1 MVDSPSTERT
11 RELADDATARQR
23 CEECLGGHELPFA
36 DPSRGLGE
44 QQLSTSKIAVVGL
57 GYVGLPLAVALAK
70 HGAVTGYDHDPQR
83 VRELSA
89 GHDRTGEV
97 TGEALAAAAI
107 RLTADGSALVGDDIY
122 IITVPTPVDRRN
134 APDLSAVRSACRTI
148 GSVMS
153 AGAIVVLEST
163 VYPGATE
170 EVVGPELAAA
180 SGLRCG
186 VDFFLGYSP
195 ERINPG
201 DRQHT
206 VERLTKVVAGQTGA
220 VTERLAAMYR
230 RITGG
235 QVFVARDIRT
245 AEAAKAIE
253 NAQRDINIAFVN
265 EVAMI
270 CQRLGLSVYDVL
282 DAARTKWNF
291 LDFRPGLVGG
301 HCIGVDPFYLAY
313 KAQAVGHEP
322 HIILAGRAVNDAM
335 PGFVVERIAAQL
347 QPGASILVLG
357 LTFKENVPDLRN
369 SKAAELALGL
379 IRLGFEVTTHDPI
392 ADFAEAGALYG
403 LTPLPAL
410 PRGQSFDAVLGAV
423 PHHAYLELDGAR
435 LAGLLRPGGL
445 LADLKGIWRDVRLPD
460 GVRRWVL

>member
-1 MVDSPSTERT
+1 
-11 RELADDATARQR
+11 
-23 CEECLGGHELPFA
+23 
-36 DPSRGLGE
+36 
-44 QQLSTSKIAVVGL
+44 LSTSKIAVVGL

-70 HGAVTGYDHDPQR
+70 HGAVTGYDHDPER
-83 VRELSA
+83 IGELGA

-97 TGEALAAAAI
+97 TSEALAAAAI
-107 RLTADGSALVGDDIY
+107 RLTAEGSALVGHEIY
-122 IITVPTPVDRRN
+122 IITVPTPVDRHN
-134 APDLSAVRSACRTI
+134 VPDLSAVRSACQAI
-148 GSVMS
+148 GGVMS

-170 EVVGPELAAA
+170 EVVGPALAAA

-186 VDFFLGYSP
+186 IDFFLGYSP

-206 VERLTKVVAGQTGA
+206 VERLTKVVAGQTDA

-230 RITGG
+230 RVTGG

-301 HCIGVDPFYLAY
+301 HCIGVDPFYLAF

-335 PGFVVERIAAQL
+335 PRFVVDRIAAQL
-347 QPGASILVLG
+347 QPGASVLVLG

-379 IRLGFEVTTHDPI
+379 SGHGFDVTTHDPL
-392 ADFAEAGALYG
+392 ADLAAATALYG
-403 LTPLPAL
+403 LAPLSVL
-410 PRGQSFDAVLGAV
+410 PQGQTFDAVLGAV
-423 PHHAYLELDGAR
+423 PHREYLKLDSAR
-435 LAGLLRPGGL
+435 LVGLLQPGGL
-445 LADLKGIWRDVRLPD
+445 LADLKGLWRDVQLPD
-460 GVRRWVL
+460 GIRRWVL

>member
-1 MVDSPSTERT
+1 
-11 RELADDATARQR
+11 
-23 CEECLGGHELPFA
+23 
-36 DPSRGLGE
+36 
-44 QQLSTSKIAVVGL
+44 LSTWKIAVVGL
-57 GYVGLPLAVALAK
+57 GYVGLPLAVALTK
-70 HGAVTGYDHDPQR
+70 HGPVTGYDHDPVR
-83 VRELSA
+83 IRELQG

-97 TGEALAAAAI
+97 ARETLAEAAL
-107 RLTADGSALVGDDIY
+107 RLTTEGSALSGHDIY
-122 IITVPTPVDRRN
+122 IITVPTPVDRN
-134 APDLSAVRSACRTI
+134 NVPDLSAVASACDTI
-148 GSVMS
+148 GRVMS

-170 EVVGPELAAA
+170 EVVGPALARA
-180 SGLRCG
+180 SGMRCG
-186 VDFFLGYSP
+186 TDFFLGYSP

-206 VERLTKVVAGQTGA
+206 VERLTKVVAGQNPE
-220 VTERLAAMYR
+220 VTERIATIYR

-265 EVAMI
+265 EIAMI

-282 DAARTKWNF
+282 EAARTKWNF

-335 PGFVVERIAAQL
+335 PRFVVDRVAAELDAGARIL
-347 QPGASILVLG
+347 LLG

-379 IRLGFEVTTHDPI
+379 SARGFEVTTHDPL
-392 ADFAEAGALYG
+392 ADVVEAEALYG
-403 LTPLPAL
+403 LTPVSELPDDRA
-410 PRGQSFDAVLGAV
+410 FEAVLGAV
-423 PHHAYLELDGAR
+423 PHRAYAKLDGQR

-445 LADLKGIWRDVRLPD
+445 LADLKGMWRDLELP
-460 GVRRWVL
+460 GEYRRWVL

>member
-1 MVDSPSTERT
+1 MSS
-11 RELADDATARQR
+11 
-23 CEECLGGHELPFA
+23 
-36 DPSRGLGE
+36 
-44 QQLSTSKIAVVGL
+44 SKIAVVGL

-70 HGAVTGYDHDPQR
+70 HDPVTGYDHDPVR
-83 VRELSA
+83 IRELGE

-97 TGEALAAAAI
+97 SRETLAEAAIELTTESSALA
-107 RLTADGSALVGDDIY
+107 GHGIY
-122 IITVPTPVDRRN
+122 IITVPTPVDRDN
-134 APDLSAVRSACRTI
+134 LPDLSAIEAACRTI
-148 GSVMS
+148 GEVMS
-153 AGAIVVLEST
+153 AGAVVVLEST

-170 EVVGPELAAA
+170 EVVGPALASA
-180 SGLRCG
+180 SRLRCG
-186 VDFFLGYSP
+186 IDFFLGYSP

-206 VERLTKVVAGQTGA
+206 VERLTKVVAGQTPE
-220 VTERLAAMYR
+220 VTERLATIYR

-235 QVFVARDIRT
+235 QVFVARDLRT

-282 DAARTKWNF
+282 EAARTKWNF

-313 KAQAVGHEP
+313 KAQAVGHRP

-335 PGFVVERIAAQL
+335 PGFLVDRVAAQL
-347 QPGASILVLG
+347 EPGARILGLG

-369 SKAAELALGL
+369 SKAADLVLGL
-379 IRLGFEVTTHDPI
+379 SERGFDLTTHDPL
-392 ADFAEAGALYG
+392 ADAAEAEALYG
-403 LTPLPAL
+403 LRPLSAL
-410 PRGQSFDAVLGAV
+410 PEGQVFDAVLGLV
-423 PHHAYLELDGAR
+423 PHHAYVRLDPAR

-445 LADLKGIWRDVRLPD
+445 LADVKGVWRGVELPY
-460 GVRRWVL
+460 GIRRWVL

>member
-1 MVDSPSTERT
+1 MLHPTHSS
-11 RELADDATARQR
+11 
-23 CEECLGGHELPFA
+23 GG
-36 DPSRGLGE
+36 
-44 QQLSTSKIAVVGL
+44 QTLSTSEIAVVGL
-57 GYVGLPLAVALAK
+57 GYVGLPLAVALAR
-70 HGAVTGYDHDPQR
+70 HHAVTGYDHDPQR
-83 VRELSA
+83 IRELST

-97 TGEALAAAAI
+97 SGAALADAGL
-107 RLTADGSALVGDDIY
+107 RLTADGSALVGHDVY
-122 IITVPTPVDRRN
+122 IITVPTPVDRHKV
-134 APDLSAVRSACRTI
+134 PDLSAVRSACQTI
-148 GSVMS
+148 GGVLT

-186 VDFFLGYSP
+186 IDFFLGYSP

-206 VERLTKVVAGQTGA
+206 VERVTKVVAGQTEA
-220 VTERLAAMYR
+220 ATERLAAMYR

-291 LDFRPGLVGG
+291 LDFKPGLVGG

-335 PGFVVERIAAQL
+335 PGFVAGRLAAQL
-347 QPGASILVLG
+347 TPGASILVLG

-369 SKAAELALGL
+369 SKAAELALDLAARGL
-379 IRLGFEVTTHDPI
+379 QVTTHDPL
-392 ADFAEAGALYG
+392 ADPAEAEVLYG
-403 LTPLPAL
+403 LTPLSAL
-410 PRGQSFDAVLGAV
+410 PDGQAFDAVLAAV
-423 PHHAYLELDGAR
+423 PHHAYAR
-435 LAGLLRPGGL
+435 LDAARIGDLLRPGGL
-445 LADLKGIWRDVRLPD
+445 IADLKGVWRDLPLPE
-460 GVRRWVL
+460 GIRRWSL

>member
-1 MVDSPSTERT
+1 LLESTR
-11 RELADDATARQR
+11 
-23 CEECLGGHELPFA
+23 
-36 DPSRGLGE
+36 
-44 QQLSTSKIAVVGL
+44 LSTSKIAVVGL

-70 HGAVTGYDHDPQR
+70 HGPVTGYDHDPR
-83 VRELSA
+83 RIHELCA

-97 TGEALAAAAI
+97 TSDALAEAAI
-107 RLTADGSALVGDDIY
+107 RLTADSSSLVGHDIY
-122 IITVPTPVDRRN
+122 IITVPTPIDRHN
-134 APDLSAVRSACRTI
+134 MPDLSAVRSACGTI
-148 GSVMS
+148 GGVMS

-170 EVVGPELAAA
+170 EVVGPALAAA

-206 VERLTKVVAGQTGA
+206 VERLTKVVAGQTEA

-265 EVAMI
+265 EVSMI

-291 LDFRPGLVGG
+291 LDFQPGLVGG
-301 HCIGVDPFYLAY
+301 HCIGVDPFYLVH
-313 KAQAVGHEP
+313 KARSVGHEP
-322 HIILAGRAVNDAM
+322 RIILAGRAVNDAM
-335 PGFVVERIAAQL
+335 PRFVADRLAAQL
-347 QPGASILVLG
+347 TPGASILMLG

-369 SKAAELALGL
+369 SKAAELALEL
-379 IRLGFEVTTHDPI
+379 RARGFEVTYHDPL
-392 ADFAEAGALYG
+392 ADLAEAEARYG
-403 LTPLPAL
+403 LSLLAVLPEG
-410 PRGQSFDAVLGAV
+410 RVFDAVLGAV
-423 PHHAYLELDGAR
+423 PHRAYAR
-435 LAGLLRPGGL
+435 LDDTRLLALLPPGGL
-445 LADLKGIWRDVRLPD
+445 LADLKGMWRDLRLPD
-460 GVRRWVL
+460 GIRRWTL

>member
-1 MVDSPSTERT
+1 MWWCRRGAALTRHAPSEAQFR
-11 RELADDATARQR
+11 RQ
-23 CEECLGGHELPFA
+23 P
-36 DPSRGLGE
+36 
-44 QQLSTSKIAVVGL
+44 LSTSKIAVVGL
-57 GYVGLPLAVALAK
+57 GYVGLPLAVALAR
-70 HGAVTGYDHDPQR
+70 HNPVTGYDRDPQR
-83 VRELSA
+83 IHELST

-97 TGEALAAAAI
+97 TGEALAEAALY
-107 RLTADGSALVGDDIY
+107 LTAEASALVGHDIY
-122 IITVPTPVDRRN
+122 IITVPTPVDRN
-134 APDLSAVRSACRTI
+134 KVPDLSAVRSACQTI
-148 GSVMS
+148 GRVMS

-180 SGLRCG
+180 STLRCG
-186 VDFFLGYSP
+186 IDFFLGYSP

-206 VERLTKVVAGQTGA
+206 VERLTKVVAGQTEE
-220 VTERLAAMYR
+220 VTERIAAMYR
-230 RITGG
+230 RVTGG

-291 LDFRPGLVGG
+291 LDFKPGLVGG
-301 HCIGVDPFYLAY
+301 HCIGVDPFYLAH
-313 KAQAVGHEP
+313 KAQEVGHEP

-335 PGFVVERIAAQL
+335 PGFVAGRLAAQL
-347 QPGASILVLG
+347 PRGASILVLG

-369 SKAAELALGL
+369 SKAAELALDL
-379 IRLGFEVTTHDPI
+379 TRHELRVTTHDPL
-392 ADFAEAGALYG
+392 ADPVEAEALYG
-403 LTPLPAL
+403 LKPLSAL
-410 PRGQSFDAVLGAV
+410 PEGQAFDAVLAAV
-423 PHHAYLELDGAR
+423 PHHAYAR
-435 LAGLLRPGGL
+435 LDRAQITELLRPGGL
-445 LADLKGIWRDVRLPD
+445 LADLKGLWRELELPN
-460 GVRRWVL
+460 GVRRWTL

>member
-1 MVDSPSTERT
+1 
-11 RELADDATARQR
+11 
-23 CEECLGGHELPFA
+23 
-36 DPSRGLGE
+36 
-44 QQLSTSKIAVVGL
+44 LSTSKIAVVGL
-57 GYVGLPLAVALAK
+57 GYVGLPLAVALAR
-70 HGAVTGYDHDPQR
+70 HYAVTGYDHDPQR
-83 VRELSA
+83 VRELST

-97 TGEALAAAAI
+97 TSQALAEAALH
-107 RLTADGSALVGDDIY
+107 LTAEASALVGHDIY
-122 IITVPTPVDRRN
+122 IITVPTPVDRHN
-134 APDLSAVRSACRTI
+134 VPDLSAVRSASRTI
-148 GSVMS
+148 GGVLS
-153 AGAIVVLEST
+153 AGAVVVLEST

-170 EVVGPELAAA
+170 EVVGPEVAAA

-186 VDFFLGYSP
+186 IDFFLGYSP

-206 VERLTKVVAGQTGA
+206 VERLTKVVAGQTEA
-220 VTERLAAMYR
+220 ATERLAAMYR
-230 RITGG
+230 RVTGG

-291 LDFRPGLVGG
+291 LDFKPGLVGG

-322 HIILAGRAVNDAM
+322 HIILAGRAVNDGM
-335 PGFVVERIAAQL
+335 PGFVATQIAAQL
-347 QPGASILVLG
+347 PAAASILVLG

-369 SKAAELALGL
+369 SKAAELALDLAKRGL
-379 IRLGFEVTTHDPI
+379 QVTTHDPI
-392 ADFAEAGALYG
+392 ADPAEAEVLYG
-403 LTPLPAL
+403 LTPLQVL
-410 PRGQSFDAVLGAV
+410 PEDQRFDAVLATV
-423 PHHAYLELDGAR
+423 PHHAYARLDGTR
-435 LAGLLRPGGL
+435 IVDLLRPGGL
-445 LADLKGIWRDVRLPD
+445 LADLKGLWRELRLPN
-460 GVRRWVL
+460 GFRRWSL

>member
-1 MVDSPSTERT
+1 M
-11 RELADDATARQR
+11 
-23 CEECLGGHELPFA
+23 
-36 DPSRGLGE
+36 
-44 QQLSTSKIAVVGL
+44 STSKIAVVGL
-57 GYVGLPLAVALAK
+57 GYVGLPLAVALAR
-70 HGAVTGYDHDPQR
+70 HYAVTGYDHDPQR
-83 VRELSA
+83 VRELST

-97 TGEALAAAAI
+97 TAGALAEAAL
-107 RLTADGSALVGDDIY
+107 RLTAEASALVGHDIY
-122 IITVPTPVDRRN
+122 IITVPTPVDRHN
-134 APDLSAVRSACRTI
+134 VPDLSAVRSASRTI
-148 GSVMS
+148 GGVLS

-170 EVVGPELAAA
+170 EVVGPEVAAA

-186 VDFFLGYSP
+186 IDFFLGYSP

-206 VERLTKVVAGQTGA
+206 VERLTKVVAGQTDA
-220 VTERLAAMYR
+220 ATERLAAMYR
-230 RITGG
+230 RVTGG
-235 QVFVARDIRT
+235 QVFVARDLRT

-291 LDFRPGLVGG
+291 LDFKPGLVGG

-322 HIILAGRAVNDAM
+322 HIILAGRAVNDGM
-335 PGFVVERIAAQL
+335 PGFVAAQIAAQL
-347 QPGASILVLG
+347 PPRASILMLG

-369 SKAAELALGL
+369 SKTAELALDLAKRGL
-379 IRLGFEVTTHDPI
+379 QVTTHDPI
-392 ADFAEAGALYG
+392 ADPAEAEVLYG
-403 LTPLPAL
+403 LTPLAVL
-410 PRGQSFDAVLGAV
+410 PEGERFDAVLAAV
-423 PHHAYLELDGAR
+423 PHHAYASLDGTR
-435 LAGLLRPGGL
+435 IVNLLRPGGL
-445 LADLKGIWRDVRLPD
+445 LADLKGLWRELRLPD
-460 GVRRWVL
+460 GFRRWSL

>member
-1 MVDSPSTERT
+1 
-11 RELADDATARQR
+11 
-23 CEECLGGHELPFA
+23 
-36 DPSRGLGE
+36 
-44 QQLSTSKIAVVGL
+44 LSTSKIAVVGL

-83 VRELSA
+83 IHKLGA

-97 TGEALAAAAI
+97 TEQALADADV
-107 RLTADGSALVGDDIY
+107 RLTADSGAMVGHDIY
-122 IITVPTPVDRRN
+122 IITVPTPVDRKN
-134 APDLSAVRSACRTI
+134 VPDLSALRSACRTI

-170 EVVGPELAAA
+170 EVVGPALEAA

-186 VDFFLGYSP
+186 TDFFLGYSP

-206 VERLTKVVAGQTGA
+206 VERLTKVVAGQTA
-220 VTERLAAMYR
+220 DVTERLAEVYR
-230 RITGG
+230 RVTGG

-313 KAQAVGHEP
+313 KAQEVGHEP

-335 PGFVVERIAAQL
+335 PSFVVDRVAAQL
-347 QPGASILVLG
+347 QSGASVLILG

-379 IRLGFEVTTHDPI
+379 RARGFAVTTHDPL
-392 ADFAEAGALYG
+392 ADLAEAAALYG
-403 LTPLPAL
+403 LTPLAKL
-410 PRGQSFDAVLGAV
+410 PEGQAFDAILGVV
-423 PHHAYLELDGAR
+423 PHHAYAKLDKAR
-435 LAGLLRPGGL
+435 LLALLRPGGL
-445 LADLKGIWRDVRLPD
+445 LADLKGVWRDLRLPD
-460 GVRRWVL
+460 EVRRWVL

>member
-1 MVDSPSTERT
+1 
-11 RELADDATARQR
+11 
-23 CEECLGGHELPFA
+23 
-36 DPSRGLGE
+36 
-44 QQLSTSKIAVVGL
+44 
-57 GYVGLPLAVALAK
+57 VALAK
-70 HGAVTGYDHDPQR
+70 HGPVTGYDHDSERIRQLR
-83 VRELSA
+83 A
-89 GHDRTGEV
+89 GRDRTGEV
-97 TGEALAAAAI
+97 SAETLAGAAI
-107 RLTADGSALVGDDIY
+107 GLTSDSATLIGQDVY
-122 IITVPTPVDRRN
+122 IITVPTPVDDDN
-134 APDLSAVRSACRTI
+134 VPDLSAVVSACRTV
-148 GSVMS
+148 GKAMS

-170 EVVGPELAAA
+170 EVVGPALAEA

-186 VDFFLGYSP
+186 IDFFLGYSP

-206 VERLTKVVAGQTGA
+206 VERLTKVVAGQTEDA
-220 VTERLAAMYR
+220 TERLAAIYR
-230 RITGG
+230 RVTGG

-313 KAQAVGHEP
+313 KAQEVGHEP
-322 HIILAGRAVNDAM
+322 HIILAGRTVNDAM
-335 PGFVVERIAAQL
+335 PRFLVARLAAL
-347 QPGASILVLG
+347 LAPGAQVLFLG

-379 IRLGFEVTTHDPI
+379 AGRGFAVTTHDPL
-392 ADFAEAGALYG
+392 ADPEEAEALYG
-403 LTPLPAL
+403 LKPLSLL
-410 PRGQSFDAVLGAV
+410 PEGQTFDAVLGAV
-423 PHHAYLELDGAR
+423 PHQIYAR
-435 LAGLLRPGGL
+435 LDADQLAALLRPNGL
-445 LADLKGIWRDVRLPD
+445 LADLKGLWRYHQLPPE
-460 GVRRWVL
+460 VRRWVL